1 MKAMKAM
8 KQGRS
13 LSMTAMKA
21 STGMKQQ
28 SSFGQNVGRK
38 HRRGALGSEG
48 EKAMKSMKA
57 MKSVKAMKA
66 MKAKPMK
73 AKATKAAKKSR
84 KAGSPPK
91 AMTALKAKARKSV
104 EARSTPQI
112 IKKVMKTKA
121 LQKTDT
127 MTKIVGKGDQELWSK
142 VSVKDIPEI
151 WVVTKRDKNEIGH
164 DVYGMLKKKSTFK
177 FP

>member
-57 MKSVKAMKA
+57 MK
-66 MKAKPMK
+66 AKPMK

-91 AMTALKAKARKSV
+91 AMTAMKAKARKSV

>member
-1 MKAMKAM
+1 MAMKAM
-8 KQGRS
+8 KG
-13 LSMTAMKA
+13 KA
-21 STGMKQQ
+21 
-28 SSFGQNVGRK
+28 
-38 HRRGALGSEG
+38 A
-48 EKAMKSMKA
+48 APP
-57 MKSVKAMKA
+57 KAMKA
-66 MKAKPMK
+66 AMKKTTNDRAKAMKAA
-73 AKATKAAKKSR
+73 AKAMKTMKAAKKSR

-91 AMTALKAKARKSV
+91 AMTAMKAKARKSV
-104 EARSTPQI
+104 KARSTPQI

>member
-1 MKAMKAM
+1 MK
-8 KQGRS
+8 
-13 LSMTAMKA
+13 TMKA
-21 STGMKQQ
+21 SMAMKQQ
-28 SSFGQNVGRK
+28 SSVGRK
-38 HRRGALGSEG
+38 VGRRQRRGALGSEG
-48 EKAMKSMKA
+48 EKAMKT
-57 MKSVKAMKA
+57 MKA
-66 MKAKPMK
+66 MKAKAMKTMK
-73 AKATKAAKKSR
+73 AKAMKAAKKSR

-91 AMTALKAKARKSV
+91 AMTAMKAKARKSSK
-104 EARSTPQI
+104 AAAPPKI
-112 IKKVMKTKA
+112 IKKVMKTAA

-151 WVVTKRDKNEIGH
+151 WVVTKRDKNEIGQ

>member
-1 MKAMKAM
+1 MKVMKAM

-13 LSMTAMKA
+13 RSMNAMKA
-21 STGMKQQ
+21 SMAMKQQ
-28 SSFGQNVGRK
+28 SSFGQNVGRRQ
-38 HRRGALGSEG
+38 RRGALGSEG
-48 EKAMKSMKA
+48 EKAMKS
-57 MKSVKAMKA
+57 MKA

-91 AMTALKAKARKSV
+91 AMTAMKAKARKSV

>member
-1 MKAMKAM
+1 MK
-8 KQGRS
+8 
-13 LSMTAMKA
+13 TP
-21 STGMKQQ
+21 
-28 SSFGQNVGRK
+28 
-38 HRRGALGSEG
+38 
-48 EKAMKSMKA
+48 
-57 MKSVKAMKA
+57 KA
-66 MKAKPMK
+66 MKAKAMKTMK
-73 AKATKAAKKSR
+73 AKAMKAAKKSR

-91 AMTALKAKARKSV
+91 AMTAMKAKARKSSK
-104 EARSTPQI
+104 AAAPPKI
-112 IKKVMKTKA
+112 IKKVMKTAA

-164 DVYGMLKKKSTFK
+164 DAYGMLKEKSTFK

>member
-13 LSMTAMKA
+13 LSMTVMKA

-57 MKSVKAMKA
+57 MKAQS
-66 MKAKPMK
+66 MK

-91 AMTALKAKARKSV
+91 AMTAMKAKARKSV
-104 EARSTPQI
+104 KARSTPQI

>member
-1 MKAMKAM
+1 
-8 KQGRS
+8 
-13 LSMTAMKA
+13 
-21 STGMKQQ
+21 
-28 SSFGQNVGRK
+28 
-38 HRRGALGSEG
+38 
-48 EKAMKSMKA
+48 MKSMKA
-57 MKSVKAMKA
+57 LKAMKAVKAKAMKA
-66 MKAKPMK
+66 MKAKAMKTMK
-73 AKATKAAKKSR
+73 AKAMKAAKKSR

-91 AMTALKAKARKSV
+91 AMTAMKAKARKSSK
-104 EARSTPQI
+104 AAAPPKI

-164 DVYGMLKKKSTFK
+164 DVYGMLKKRSTFK

>member
-1 MKAMKAM
+1 MKKSMKAMHAM
-8 KQGRS
+8 
-13 LSMTAMKA
+13 
-21 STGMKQQ
+21 
-28 SSFGQNVGRK
+28 
-38 HRRGALGSEG
+38 
-48 EKAMKSMKA
+48 KAMKSMKA
-57 MKSVKAMKA
+57 MKAMKTMKAMKA
-66 MKAKPMK
+66 MTSM
-73 AKATKAAKKSR
+73 
-84 KAGSPPK
+84 
-91 AMTALKAKARKSV
+91 KAKARKSV
-104 EARSTPQI
+104 KARSTPQI

>member
-28 SSFGQNVGRK
+28 SSFGQNVGRR

-48 EKAMKSMKA
+48 EKAMKSMK
-57 MKSVKAMKA
+57 SMKA
-66 MKAKPMK
+66 MKANPMK

-91 AMTALKAKARKSV
+91 AMTAMKAKARKSV
-104 EARSTPQI
+104 KARSTPQI

>member
-13 LSMTAMKA
+13 LLMTAMKA

-28 SSFGQNVGRK
+28 SSFGQNVGRR

-48 EKAMKSMKA
+48 EKMKS
-57 MKSVKAMKA
+57 MKA

-91 AMTALKAKARKSV
+91 AMTAMKAKARKSV
-104 EARSTPQI
+104 KARSTPQI

>member
-1 MKAMKAM
+1 MATKVMKAAKAAAPPLRARHRKAMKASKLMKAMKA
-8 KQGRS
+8 Q
-13 LSMTAMKA
+13 
-21 STGMKQQ
+21 
-28 SSFGQNVGRK
+28 
-38 HRRGALGSEG
+38 
-48 EKAMKSMKA
+48 
-57 MKSVKAMKA
+57 
-66 MKAKPMK
+66 
-73 AKATKAAKKSR
+73 
-84 KAGSPPK
+84 
-91 AMTALKAKARKSV
+91 ARKSSK
-104 EARSTPQI
+104 AAAPPKI

-127 MTKIVGKGDQELWSK
+127 MTNIVGKCDQELWSK

>member
-28 SSFGQNVGRK
+28 SSFGQNVGRR

-48 EKAMKSMKA
+48 EKAMKSM
-57 MKSVKAMKA
+57 KAMKA

-91 AMTALKAKARKSV
+91 AMTAMKAKARKSV
-104 EARSTPQI
+104 KARSTPQI